1 MATRAAST
9 ASRAASSATRREAAP
24 LARWRPVSAAVITP
38 RPPAEAVSAKCQPN
52 SRRSAAA
59 KTAFTASPISPA
71 HTAIAI
77 MTVRSPSPFSSWAAK
92 APMPAIPV
100 PMSST
105 ATATTNA
112 NDAAIRTPVPMNGA
126 ALGSDTRRATDS
138 GPKPKE
144 RSVSTASG
152 STLLTP

>member
-1 MATRAAST
+1 MT
-9 ASRAASSATRREAAP
+9 
-24 LARWRPVSAAVITP
+24 
-38 RPPAEAVSAKCQPN
+38 
-52 SRRSAAA
+52 
-59 KTAFTASPISPA
+59 KTALTASPISPVQS
-71 HTAIAI
+71 AIAI
-77 MTVRSPSPFSSWAAK
+77 ITAMSPAPFSSWAAK

-112 NDAAIRTPVPMNGA
+112 NDAATRTPVAINGA
-126 ALGSDTRRATDS
+126 ALGSDTRRTTPS

-144 RSVSTASG
+144 RSVSVASG